1 VEMGMAAGHSVAVSS
16 PGRVLTRSVGA
27 RLSCTCPGSNARAD
41 VLADPEYTF
50 TEVQKIAR
58 CSTYWAYHS
67 CVKVCRSARRRLAA
81 HRRAAVHRQAD
92 RAGDDLRRPGR
103 HRDRERAAVRRGA
116 RAHGGTERIAA
127 AATAEIISR
136 STFDLKS
143 VLQTLVES
151 AGRLCGAA
159 DEQRQ
164 IVEKASGFG
173 LSHED
178 IASPSSHRPGD
189 AALGISS

>member
-1 VEMGMAAGHSVAVSS
+1 MRWVNAHVSHKYGG
-16 PGRVLTRSVGA
+16 PRLVFAGA
-27 RLSCTCPGSNARAD
+27 RHQYLDEHGKPTAPVIN
-41 VLADPEYTF
+41 YTN
-50 TEVQKIAR
+50 T
-58 CSTYWAYHS
+58 
-67 CVKVCRSARRRLAA
+67 
-81 HRRAAVHRQAD
+81 
-92 RAGDDLRRPGR
+92 P
-103 HRDRERAAVRRGA
+103 
-116 RAHGGTERIAA
+116 
-127 AATAEIISR
+127 
-136 STFDLKS
+136 FDLKS